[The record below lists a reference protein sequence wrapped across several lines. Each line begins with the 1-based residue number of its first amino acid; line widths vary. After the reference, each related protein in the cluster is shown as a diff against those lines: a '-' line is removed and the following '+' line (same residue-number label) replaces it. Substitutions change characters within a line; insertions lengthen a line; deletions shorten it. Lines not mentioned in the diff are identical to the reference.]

1 MRLPSV
7 QDRLTLGDLRQELSS
22 VFGVPAQ
29 RTRIILQGMVLK
41 DDRLPLTDYGMT
53 TGARVVL
60 MATSP
65 RGQRQAPAAGP
76 QAAPEAQ
83 APQQQAPPQE
93 QAPAMS
99 PEERDLA
106 QIKSVLGHCHTE
118 LLPELTHFEQ
128 SISGYPSAPPGEAP
142 ESTQDPNALP
152 PKKVPVT
159 QRKLSELFLRQL
171 LRLDEIPVDS
181 DTIRNER
188 RAAVKEIQSYLERVD
203 TAWRLATSQKG
214 IVSDV

>member
-65 RGQRQAPAAGP
+65 RGQRQPPAPGAARGRP
-76 QAAPEAQ
+76 
-83 APQQQAPPQE
+83 
-93 QAPAMS
+93 
-99 PEERDLA
+99 
-106 QIKSVLGHCHTE
+106 
-118 LLPELTHFEQ
+118 
-128 SISGYPSAPPGEAP
+128 
-142 ESTQDPNALP
+142 
-152 PKKVPVT
+152 
-159 QRKLSELFLRQL
+159 RKHRLR
-171 LRLDEIPVDS
+171 S
-181 DTIRNER
+181 SR
-188 RAAVKEIQSYLERVD
+188 RRRRSR
-203 TAWRLATSQKG
+203 RRP
-214 IVSDV
+214 